1 MYIRPSAMLAAPRV
15 ITLDGNIG
23 AGKTTV
29 LELLA
34 AETGIKVD
42 LEPVESWQP
51 WLNRMYQT
59 GSGVFE
65 FQLRV
70 WLDRCWPKAQSNA
83 NVAYYIMERSPMFQ
97 EGVFIPANISNKRL
111 TEDQVSLLKDM
122 YAKVNELWEPNVY
135 IYLRSDPAKCAERII
150 RRARQSEDAI
160 PIHYLQELHDL
171 HEKTLVAAQQL
182 GKKILVVEMEGKT
195 PKQIATEILSHLSTA

>member
-1 MYIRPSAMLAAPRV
+1 MSYV

-34 AETGIKVD
+34 AEKEKEKGFKVD

-59 GSGVFE
+59 GNGVFE

-70 WLDRCWPKAQSNA
+70 WLDRCWPKAHLDDT
-83 NVAYYIMERSPMFQ
+83 YYIMERSPMFQ
-97 EGVFIPANISNKRL
+97 EGVFIPANVSNNRL
-111 TEDQVSLLKDM
+111 TGDQVTLLKDM
-122 YAKVNELWEPNVY
+122 YAKVNELWEPNMY

-150 RRARQSEDAI
+150 RRARKSEDAI
-160 PIHYLQELHDL
+160 PMHYLQELHDL
-171 HEKTLVAAQQL
+171 HEKTLIAAQQL
-182 GKKILVVEMEGKT
+182 GKKIVVVDMEGKT
-195 PKQIATEILSHLSTA
+195 PTQIAAEILSHLSP